1 MIPFVDLRAQYE
13 TIRPDVDAAIRR
25 VVESSTF
32 VGGPEVE
39 NFERAFA
46 AFCGAKHCVALNS
59 GTAALHFLL
68 RASGIG
74 HGDEVITAANSF
86 FASAEAISQAG
97 ATPVLVD
104 CREEDALMDPSL
116 LERAIT
122 PKTKAILPVH
132 LYGQPADMDAIL
144 GVVEKHGLLVFED
157 ACQAH
162 GATYRGKTVGSLGHG
177 AAFSF
182 YPGKNLGAYGD
193 GGAVTTDDDALAER
207 IRMLRDHG
215 SKKKYEHAIVG
226 WNDRLDAVQAAV
238 LLAKI
243 PHLAAWNERRR
254 AIADQYRAALPPWV
268 TPLAANDDRVS
279 AMHLFVVRLKDRDAV
294 KDALAERGIVTGIH
308 YPIPIHEQ
316 PAYDGRWKHGD
327 FPVAER
333 LSREILSLP
342 MYPELTDEQVGQ
354 VTDALSALQS

>member
-13 TIRPDVDAAIRR
+13 TIRPEIDASIRR
-25 VVESSTF
+25 VLESSAF

-39 NFERAFA
+39 NFEKAFA
-46 AFCGAKHCVALNS
+46 AFCGATHCIALNS

-68 RASGIG
+68 RANGIG
-74 HGDEVITAANSF
+74 HGDEVITVANSF

-104 CREEDALMDPSL
+104 CREEDALLDPSL
-116 LERAIT
+116 LEHAIT
-122 PKTKAILPVH
+122 PKTKAIIPVH
-132 LYGQPADMDAIL
+132 LYGQPADMNAIRTIAD
-144 GVVEKHGLLVFED
+144 KHGLFVFED

-162 GATYRGKTVGSLGHG
+162 GATYQGKLAGSLAHG

-193 GGAVTTDDDALAER
+193 GGAITTDDDAVAER

-215 SKKKYEHAIVG
+215 SKKKYEHEIVG
-226 WNDRLDAVQAAV
+226 WNDRLDGLQAAV
-238 LLAKI
+238 LLAKL
-243 PHLAAWNERRR
+243 PFLASWNERRR
-254 AIADQYRAALPPWV
+254 AIAERYRASLPSWTVPF
-268 TPLAANDDRVS
+268 AAHADRAS
-279 AMHLFVVRLKDRDAV
+279 AMHLFVIRVKDRDAV
-294 KDALAERGIVTGIH
+294 KAALAERGVGTGIH
-308 YPIPIHEQ
+308 YPVPIHEQ
-316 PAYDGRWKHGD
+316 PAYAGRWKHGD

-342 MYPELTDEQVGQ
+342 LYPELTNEQVDQ
-354 VTDALSALQS
+354 VTAALGTLN